1 MNNKAKIEYIFN
13 KLPEISETVYEGLIT
28 PLAEATEKYNITSN
42 EAVGAF
48 LAITAYESGFFRY
61 KAEIWGNTPAQQRY
75 DTRVDLGNTPEK
87 DGDGYENRGSGFI
100 QITGA
105 ANLRDVAKALN
116 KGENEI
122 GELLRTD
129 NTVAALGAAYFF
141 SQNIPTRYINARDIK
156 KMSGIINCGSPNCTN
171 INGLKG
177 REDIYYRIMAILD
190 SYEENPP
197 RDQPVWESKRIGGAT
212 LIATGTVLEQANS
225 AITSLTTTASSTK
238 AAFLVFKDFPP
249 NLWKALG
256 LLLVFI
262 GITLVIKSWVD
273 WKNGK

>member
-1 MNNKAKIEYIFN
+1 MVNKTKIEYVFN
-13 KLPEISETVYEGLIT
+13 KLPEISETVYTELIT
-28 PLAEATEKYNITSN
+28 PLAEATEQYGIISN
-42 EAVGAF
+42 EALGAF
-48 LAITAYESGFFRY
+48 LAITAFESGFSRY

-141 SQNIPTRYINARDIK
+141 SRNIPTRYINARNIK
-156 KMSGIINCGSPNCTN
+156 KMSGIINCGSPNCAN

-177 REDIYYRIMAILD
+177 RTDVYYKIMTILD
-190 SYEENPP
+190 SYEEAQP
-197 RDQPVWESKRIGGAT
+197 RNQPVWESKRIGGAT
-212 LIATGTVLEQANS
+212 LITAGTALEQANS

-238 AAFLVFKDFPP
+238 TAFLIFQDFPP

-256 LLLVFI
+256 LLLVSI
-262 GITLVIKSWVD
+262 GIMLVIKSWVD